1 MSKFSN
7 VKPRIVIYGIGQYGG
22 YVARF
27 AAQKG
32 WPIVAAFNRAGPKVG
47 QDLGRVVGLDRDLGV
62 KIQDCDTANYQ
73 NIDAN
78 VALVL
83 QTNTLSVNLPAYRRL
98 LNAGLNVLCHGSQ
111 SYFPFG
117 CDVAAANEIDA
128 LAKKNN
134 VTFTGG
140 GIWDMSR
147 MWSGILV
154 AGPCTELKSLFHSSI
169 TDAKGQAINA
179 EQARQVGIGMTPDQY
194 KASGIDKSPLPIS
207 YKTIPEHVLTALG
220 YTISNTRATVVPVYF
235 DEPVDAKH
243 LGGVIPAGICVG
255 SRVIGEIE
263 TREGGT
269 ARAEIDLRLFK
280 AGEVEHMF
288 WSVEGMP
295 HTRIRVERDDSAHA
309 TASNLFNRIPDVIA
323 APPGIQENYK
333 LGPLKHS
340 ALA

>member
-98 LNAGLNVLCHGSQ
+98 LNAGLNVLCHGNE
-111 SYFPFG
+111 SYYPFG
-117 CDVAAANEIDA
+117 CDAVAAKKIDE
-128 LAKKNN
+128 LAKKNG
-134 VTFTGG
+134 VTFTGS

-147 MWSGILV
+147 IWAGILLL
-154 AGPCTELKSLFHSSI
+154 GPCTEIKSLFHSSI
-169 TDAKGQAINA
+169 TDVKGQLVSKEQA
-179 EQARQVGIGMTPDQY
+179 EQVGAGFTPQ
-194 KASGIDKSPLPIS
+194 
-207 YKTIPEHVLTALG
+207 
-220 YTISNTRATVVPVYF
+220 
-235 DEPVDAKH
+235 
-243 LGGVIPAGICVG
+243 
-255 SRVIGEIE
+255 
-263 TREGGT
+263 
-269 ARAEIDLRLFK
+269 
-280 AGEVEHMF
+280 
-288 WSVEGMP
+288 
-295 HTRIRVERDDSAHA
+295 
-309 TASNLFNRIPDVIA
+309 
-323 APPGIQENYK
+323 
-333 LGPLKHS
+333 
-340 ALA
+340 